1 MAFFNQWADVIEWK
15 EYRDDVLFWVWKNS
29 EIKKGSRLVIKPGQD
44 AVFIYNGRVEGV
56 FKDEGSFEVASDI
69 IPFLSTLKGFK
80 FGFNSGLRAEVMF
93 VNTKEMLVK
102 WGTKNAINIP
112 TQGMPGGMPIR
123 AFGTCVIKAADYI
136 ALIDKVAGV
145 RQMFTVD
152 DIKERIDANLDQ
164 LLMKWIAKE
173 GRDMFNL
180 QANAHEISAGIQTDL
195 DMELLSIGISVTD
208 FNISSFTYP
217 PEVQAMINK
226 NAAYGMVGDINRYK
240 DISMMEAAT
249 NGKGGAM
256 ADSMGTMMG
265 MMAGMNMAKEM
276 NFGQSAA
283 SLQQPV
289 QAAANES
296 AAQATASNAK
306 FCAFCGAK
314 LPIPGAKFCSEC
326 GSKL

>member
-1 MAFFNQWADVIEWK
+1 MAFFDQWADVIEWK
-15 EYRDDVLFWVWKNS
+15 EYRDDVLFWVWRNS

-44 AVFIYNGRVEGV
+44 AVFIYNGRIEGV
-56 FKDEGSFEVASDI
+56 FKDEGSFEVATDI

-93 VNTKEMLVK
+93 VNTKEMVVK

-112 TQGMPGGMPIR
+112 AQGMPGGMPIR

-136 ALIDKVAGV
+136 ALIDKVAGM

-152 DIKERIDANLDQ
+152 DIKERISACLDQ
-164 LLMKWIAKE
+164 LLMKWISKE

-180 QANAHEISAGIQTDL
+180 QSNAHEISAGIRGDL
-195 DMELLSIGISVTD
+195 DMELLSFGISVVD
-208 FNISSFTYP
+208 FTVSSFTYP

-226 NAAYGMVGDINRYK
+226 NAAYGMVGDVNRFR
-240 DISMMEAAT
+240 DIGMVEAAT
-249 NGKGGAM
+249 NAKGGAM
-256 ADSMGTMMG
+256 ADSMGTMVG
-265 MMAGMNMAKEM
+265 MMAGMNMAKGM
-276 NFGQSAA
+276 TIGQDTS
-283 SLQQPV
+283 QQPPQTV
-289 QAAANES
+289 GTS
-296 AAQATASNAK
+296 ASQTVSSSAK

-314 LPIPGAKFCSEC
+314 LAVQGAKFCSEC